1 MDLTGKGR
9 RLARPP
15 SLPDEIARRLR
26 EEIRQNVLKP
36 GDRLPSEQQLSRS
49 FGVSRPVVREAISRL
64 RYDGV
69 VESFQGRGVFVKEAG
84 NGSSFRIDDP
94 DLGDQQELAHILEL
108 LVTVEVAAT
117 ALAAERR
124 SAAQL
129 SEIKLALDA
138 MAAAIEQGRAGIDE
152 DVGFHRCIVEA
163 TGNPF
168 FITFVSFLESRVR
181 NLIRAARTNTAR
193 FEGLAYA
200 VQQEHEAIY
209 RALEARDAAAARSAA
224 ERHLRN
230 AAARLQLYR
239 RDRHSGQEPAAG

>member
-1 MDLTGKGR
+1 MTAMEPKEGASGP
-9 RLARPP
+9 LARAP

-26 EEIRQNVLKP
+26 DEIQRRVLKP

-69 VESFQGRGVFVKEAG
+69 VESFQGRGVFVKEGASG
-84 NGSSFRIDDP
+84 TAFRIDNP
-94 DLGDQQELAHILEL
+94 DLDDQEELEHILEL

-124 SAAQL
+124 SEEQL
-129 SEIKLALDA
+129 RGIERALRA
-138 MAAAIEQGRAGIDE
+138 MDVAIEEGLPGVDE
-152 DVGFHRCIVEA
+152 DVDFHRRIVEA

-168 FITFVSFLESRVR
+168 FIAFIGFLENRVR
-181 NLIRAARTNTAR
+181 NLIRAARTATAS
-193 FEGLAYA
+193 FEGLAYF
-200 VQQEHEAIY
+200 VQQEHEAIF
-209 RALEARDAAAARSAA
+209 RALAEQDPGAARAAA

-230 AAARLQLYR
+230 AAGRLQLYR
-239 RDRHSGQEPAAG
+239 KQKAG